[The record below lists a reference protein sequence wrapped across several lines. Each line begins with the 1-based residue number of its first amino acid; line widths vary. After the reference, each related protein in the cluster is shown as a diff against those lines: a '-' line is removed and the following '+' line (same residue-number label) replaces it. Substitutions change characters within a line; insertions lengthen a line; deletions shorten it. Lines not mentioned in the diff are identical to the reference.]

1 MHFPFSHNNL
11 ITFYQSNKKRVVS
24 QATQGVKK
32 TNDLTNHSVL
42 QIKRS
47 YFYAPKMK
55 LPHDFFCNSSIYSRG
70 IGKQLFIV
78 SLS

>member
-32 TNDLTNHSVL
+32 TSENNINTFIFV
-42 QIKRS
+42 
-47 YFYAPKMK
+47 P
-55 LPHDFFCNSSIYSRG
+55 NSTTVCYNI
-70 IGKQLFIV
+70 F
-78 SLS
+78 